1 MQFPLIPYASVQQ
14 MNQRLF
20 QCQLPLSL
28 LPPRFLRIFQ
38 PPSQN
43 KQNGQRMGSIGSTSG
58 LPSSENPVK
67 FTYAT

>member
-1 MQFPLIPYASVQQ
+1 MQFPLISYTSVQQ
-14 MNQRLF
+14 MNQCRF

-43 KQNGQRMGSIGSTSG
+43 KPNGQRMESVTSTSG
-58 LPSSENPVK
+58 LPSS
-67 FTYAT
+67 

>member
-1 MQFPLIPYASVQQ
+1 MHAVSLNPLHLQQ
-14 MNQRLF
+14 MMNQRLF

-43 KQNGQRMGSIGSTSG
+43 KQNGQRMGSIASTSG
-58 LPSSENPVK
+58 LPSSENPVI
-67 FTYAT
+67 FA